1 MKKSSGLK
9 RTELKRTTGLK
20 RTAALKSTAGLKSRS
35 TLKPGGR
42 LRHRKPER
50 APDDAL
56 YEKVKKD
63 FLARHPKC
71 QRCPAEPLG
80 GTVLHHRAGRTGKR
94 LYDIRFFAALCVECH
109 AWTENFPK
117 AAKKAGWVVTRQI
130 SPDAAWKLL
139 SDLGLRTAKPKEIT

>member
-71 QRCPAEPLG
+71 QGNNIL
-80 GTVLHHRAGRTGKR
+80 
-94 LYDIRFFAALCVECH
+94 
-109 AWTENFPK
+109 
-117 AAKKAGWVVTRQI
+117 
-130 SPDAAWKLL
+130 DA
-139 SDLGLRTAKPKEIT
+139 